1 MPVELV
7 LLEDVKDLGQLGD
20 RVKVA
25 DGYARNYLLPKKLA
39 APLTPTVLQQLE
51 ARKLRLQKEYEERV
65 AVARAMADK
74 LSRQSLTIAVQADEE
89 DKLYGSVGPQQIVQA
104 LAEEGIEVERHAVQ
118 LEEPIRELGVYSV
131 ELRLHPEVESTV
143 KVWVVRA

>member
-7 LLEDVKDLGQLGD
+7 LLEDVKELGQMGD
-20 RVKVA
+20 RVRVA
-25 DGYARNYLLPKKLA
+25 TGYARNYLLPKKFA
-39 APLTPTVLQQLE
+39 APLTPVVLQQLE
-51 ARKLRLQKEYEERV
+51 ARKLKLQKEYEERV
-65 AVARAMADK
+65 VVARAMADK
-74 LSRQSLTIAVQADEE
+74 ISQRSITIPVQADEE
-89 DKLYGSVGPQQIVQA
+89 DKLYGSVGPQQVVQA

-131 ELRLHPEVESTV
+131 DLHLHADIETTV

>member
-20 RVKVA
+20 RVRVA
-25 DGYARNYLLPKKLA
+25 DGYARNYLVPKKLA

-131 ELRLHPEVESTV
+131 QLRLHPEIESTV